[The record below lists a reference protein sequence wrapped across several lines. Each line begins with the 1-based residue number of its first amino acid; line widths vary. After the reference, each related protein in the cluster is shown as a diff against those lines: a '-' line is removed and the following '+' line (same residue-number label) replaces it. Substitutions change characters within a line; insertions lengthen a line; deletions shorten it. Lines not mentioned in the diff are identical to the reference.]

1 VNGPLNLGLAPP
13 LSEKLFKATLSAE
26 NLMGIHHRG
35 AEDSEVGMDLGLG
48 VMVMVSVVLSHPQRQ
63 GNARAANRDLQ
74 TPFGLATALTLN
86 PSPN

>member
-1 VNGPLNLGLAPP
+1 
-13 LSEKLFKATLSAE
+13 
-26 NLMGIHHRG
+26 
-35 AEDSEVGMDLGLG
+35 MDLGLG
-48 VMVMVSVVLSHPQRQ
+48 VMVLVSVVLSHPQRQ